1 MEADKLPV
9 VAATVDPA
17 KPYGFTEFGNPVCV
31 YGRYRLAC
39 QPSLG

>member
-9 VAATVDPA
+9 VAATVNSA
-17 KPYGFTEFGNPVCV
+17 NPYGNPACV
-31 YGRYRLAC
+31 YGRYGLDS